1 MVQRLSKAEFKE
13 KYKYSESTY
22 QRRMKEFKKSRFSE
36 GYNAVTSKEITIDVD
51 LYEQFRTWRSKN
63 RLELELFVNS

>member
-13 KYKYSESTY
+13 RYQYSESTY

-36 GYNAVTSKEITIDVD
+36 GDNAVTAKEITIDVD

-63 RLELELFVNS
+63 RFRVRAVC

>member
-22 QRRMKEFKKSRFSE
+22 QRRMKEC
-36 GYNAVTSKEITIDVD
+36 
-51 LYEQFRTWRSKN
+51 
-63 RLELELFVNS
+63 ELLTT

>member
-22 QRRMKEFKKSRFSE
+22 QRRMKEFKNSRFSE
-36 GYNAVTSKEITIDVD
+36 GYNAVTAKEITIDVD

-63 RLELELFVNS
+63 RFRVRAVC